1 MMHFEK
7 KVRPK
12 IRKQLSSGQAVE
24 YTPQDE
30 RMLLTAYNYMQ
41 GYSKRR
47 TYEEKM
53 GVLRTKLQT
62 EGIQQ
67 SVLSKAAKEQLELQE
82 LEEKYSQWLR
92 ADHKISLEDVYTLM
106 LELGVSQSA
115 EAVRHMIYEVDELVD
130 EMISWDEFVLAYHR
144 NVSDTSGSE
153 PNNFFRI
160 MEFVLFDPHH
170 KGRIVEDDV
179 MEVLFARIGA
189 ARLEEELQ
197 SIFGDSR
204 RANGG
209 DGTISL
215 QQYLNAC
222 LAKDGRRA
230 LVY

>member
-1 MMHFEK
+1 MISFGSPRVT
-7 KVRPK
+7 VRPK
-12 IRKQLSSGQAVE
+12 IKRKLSCGQTVE
-24 YTPQDE
+24 HSPQDE
-30 RMLLTAYNYMQ
+30 KMLWAAYDYMQ

-47 TYEEKM
+47 AYET
-53 GVLRTKLQT
+53 R
-62 EGIQQ
+62 I
-67 SVLSKAAKEQLELQE
+67 EQLKGTSSPSTEEGVKTLEMLRE
-82 LEEKYSQWLR
+82 LEEKYTSLIR
-92 ADHKISLEDVYTLM
+92 EDLKISPKDLEVLIA
-106 LELGVSQSA
+106 ELGVSTSM
-115 EAVRHMIYEVDELVD
+115 ETIRHMIYEVDELVD

-144 NVSDTSGSE
+144 NVSDNSGSE
-153 PNNFFRI
+153 PSNFFRL

-197 SIFGDSR
+197 SIFGNSR

-222 LAKDGRRA
+222 VMKDGRRA
-230 LVY
+230 LVF

>member
-1 MMHFEK
+1 MHFEK
-7 KVRPK
+7 KSRPK
-12 IRKQLSSGQAVE
+12 VRKQLSSGQAVE

-30 RMLLTAYNYMQ
+30 RMLQSAYNYMQ
-41 GYSKRR
+41 GFSKRR
-47 TYEEKM
+47 AYEAKM
-53 GVLRTKLQT
+53 EGLRSVRLQAEGAAVVPT
-62 EGIQQ
+62 EEHQ
-67 SVLSKAAKEQLELQE
+67 VELQE
-82 LEEKYSQWLR
+82 LEEKHSQWLR
-92 ADHKISLEDVYTLM
+92 VDHKISIGDLDALM
-106 LELGVSQSA
+106 SELGVCQSA
-115 EAVRHMIYEVDELVD
+115 EAVRHMVYEVDELVD
-130 EMISWDEFVLAYHR
+130 EMISWDEFLLAYHR
-144 NVSDTSGSE
+144 NVSDATGSE
-153 PNNFFRI
+153 PTNFFRI
-160 MEFVLFDPHH
+160 LEFVLFDPHH

-222 LAKDGRRA
+222 LIKDGRRA